1 MTTLRTILP
10 SSFAPAPLIGERSRG
25 YDGAAAARD
34 RAPKWG
40 ASHAPTAVW
49 TFAEPLV
56 KALIVSGVLLIAA
69 WGFLGGASGVEL
81 AHAPRGER
89 IFWWIAGPYAILT
102 AVAMVWRIGLWL
114 RYRPMAA
121 VDDARLPS
129 VTVIVP
135 AYNEGRLVKDAILAA
150 AANDY
155 PIDRLE
161 IIAIDDGSTDDTWQQ
176 IRAAAAEIGERVRI
190 RVLRQPQNEGKRRA
204 LYRAFT
210 EARGDVFVTIDSDS
224 ILAADALRHAV
235 SPLVRDP
242 RIGCVAGCV
251 RVLNPRQ
258 SMMTRF
264 LKCYFSLSFDFV
276 RAYQSAFRGV
286 FCTPGALS
294 VYRADAARGL
304 ADEWLNQR
312 FLGRTCTTGE
322 DRAMT
327 NLFLRE
333 GWQTAYQGSAV
344 VHCKM
349 PHTYVDVVRMFLRWA
364 RSNIRETI
372 FLYRFLFKPFRER
385 HLAAFRVN
393 MVLVLLALVLPPI
406 LIAQSLTLASLG
418 EICSLHRLALVFA
431 FASIMAAIYYR
442 NERDSDW
449 VYLLLY
455 KLFWVLCLSW
465 VLPYAALT
473 LHNTKWLTRGK
484 SDSSGTEPRD
494 AFEAPLMPASE
505 PACI

>member
-10 SSFAPAPLIGERSRG
+10 DAFNRTESFGGETAARAHRKDDAERLPG
-25 YDGAAAARD
+25 CDAAHQPAAA
-34 RAPKWG
+34 
-40 ASHAPTAVW
+40 W

-69 WGFLGGASGVEL
+69 WGLLGGAGGLEITS
-81 AHAPRGER
+81 ASRGER
-89 IFWWIAGPYAILT
+89 IFWWIAGPYAMLT
-102 AVAMVWRIGLWL
+102 AIAMVWRVGLWL
-114 RYRPMAA
+114 RYRPMPA
-121 VDDARLPS
+121 VEEALLPS
-129 VTVIVP
+129 VSVIVP
-135 AYNEGRLVKDAILAA
+135 AYNEGRLVRDAIMAA
-150 AANDY
+150 AASDY
-155 PIDRLE
+155 PGDRLE
-161 IIAIDDGSTDDTWQQ
+161 IIAIDDGSTDDTWRQ
-176 IRAAAAEIGERVRI
+176 IQAASDSVGGRVRI
-190 RVLRQPQNEGKRRA
+190 HVLQQPRNMGKREA
-204 LYRAFT
+204 LYRGFR

-224 ILAADALRHAV
+224 ILARDALRHAV

-242 RIGCVAGCV
+242 AIGCVAGCV

-258 SMMTRF
+258 SIMTRF

-276 RAYQSAFRGV
+276 RAYQNAFRGV

-294 VYRADAARGL
+294 VYRADAARAL

-333 GWQTAYQGSAV
+333 GWQTAYQSSAV

-349 PHTYVDVVRMFLRWA
+349 PHTYADVVKMFLRWA

-385 HLAAFRVN
+385 HLTAFRVN
-393 MVLVLLALVLPPI
+393 MLLVLLALVLPPI
-406 LIAQSLTLASLG
+406 LIAQSLTLASIG
-418 EICSLHRLALVFA
+418 QICSLHQLALVFV
-431 FASIMAAIYYR
+431 FASIMAGIYYR

-449 VYLLLY
+449 VWLLLY
-455 KLFWVLCLSW
+455 KLFWVACLSW
-465 VLPYAALT
+465 ILPYAALT
-473 LHNTKWLTRGK
+473 LHNTKWLTREKGDAGP
-484 SDSSGTEPRD
+484 SDTSLSGVTEP
-494 AFEAPLMPASE
+494 AYV
-505 PACI
+505 